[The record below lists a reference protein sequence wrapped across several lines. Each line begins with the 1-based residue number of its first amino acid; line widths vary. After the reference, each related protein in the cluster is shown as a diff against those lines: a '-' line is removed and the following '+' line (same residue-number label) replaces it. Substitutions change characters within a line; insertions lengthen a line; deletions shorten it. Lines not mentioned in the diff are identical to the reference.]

1 MEYCA
6 GIPCVNS
13 GCKLC
18 VCLPTVSGDGGGWT
32 LCRGTGV
39 GKRFT
44 HTGEAG
50 GGYEAWDGS
59 DRSGE
64 RLLAGTTCRGEKA
77 GAGDKER
84 PGTGEAVLSQC
95 VPSLGAGG
103 TTAGTC

>member
-64 RLLAGTTCRGEKA
+64 RLLAGTTSISEVSERFQSIFHAPREPVMRC
-77 GAGDKER
+77 KECILD
-84 PGTGEAVLSQC
+84 V
-95 VPSLGAGG
+95 
-103 TTAGTC
+103 